1 MINSAPD
8 LNGRKMVEKADYD
21 LIKGDFTPEEAL
33 EILSYLIDKKINFH
47 ELKTF
52 SNEIRFGQVDQKSL
66 TRSEELKQSKAAI
79 KEFIQIAQEQGKTLR
94 IKSSVTVEVI

>member
-1 MINSAPD
+1 
-8 LNGRKMVEKADYD
+8 MVEKADYD

-66 TRSEELKQSKAAI
+66 KRSEELKQSKAAI